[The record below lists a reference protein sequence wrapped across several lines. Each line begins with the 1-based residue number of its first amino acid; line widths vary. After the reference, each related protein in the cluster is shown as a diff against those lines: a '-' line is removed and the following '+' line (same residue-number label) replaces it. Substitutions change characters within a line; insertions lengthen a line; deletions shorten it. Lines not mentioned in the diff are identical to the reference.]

1 MKNWD
6 TLAIEF
12 VEHHLRDKNY
22 RFGNQL
28 VRDTMTAWAEYIHSE
43 KLGKGLTYLD
53 TFAIKDSTS
62 QSEPPIRQ
70 IDTLVIYPDETKRDH
85 ILRGLTC
92 EWVYRY
98 WQRFLKE
105 EDKQVERYSYPLKP
119 FTKKKNIQ
127 LTLEEIMTILKSISV
142 DDGLDFMA
150 SLSVA
155 WARRFNTTDF
165 IMRVRS
171 LGYKVPA
178 TDRDYFVTRLALWLM
193 ASAFQLEF
201 ISQNLP
207 TD

>member
-6 TLAIEF
+6 ILAIEF
-12 VEHHLRDKNY
+12 VEHHLSDKSYGFGDQLLRDA
-22 RFGNQL
+22 
-28 VRDTMTAWAEYIHSE
+28 MTAWAEYIYSE

-53 TFAIKDSTS
+53 TFAMKDSTS
-62 QSEPPIRQ
+62 QLEPPIRQ

-92 EWVYRY
+92 EWVFRY
-98 WQRFLKE
+98 WQRFRKE
-105 EDKQVERYSYPLKP
+105 EDMEVKRFSYPLKP

-171 LGYKVPA
+171 LGYKVPVI
-178 TDRDYFVTRLALWLM
+178 DRDYFATRLALWLM

>member
-6 TLAIEF
+6 ILAIEF
-12 VEHHLRDKNY
+12 VEHHLSDKSYGFGDQLLRDA
-22 RFGNQL
+22 
-28 VRDTMTAWAEYIHSE
+28 MTAWAEYIYSE

-53 TFAIKDSTS
+53 TFAVKDSTS
-62 QSEPPIRQ
+62 QLEPPIRQ

-98 WQRFLKE
+98 WQRFRKE
-105 EDKQVERYSYPLKP
+105 EDMEVKRFSYPLKP

-201 ISQNLP
+201 VSQNPP
-207 TD
+207 TN